1 MRVRERERERGGL
14 PKINMAVNF
23 EERRRL
29 IDSKKLKPKTTS
41 FNIYIYIKT
50 AGSQLGLPGSTG
62 FCRANSLTG
71 LFINPARFQSRV
83 SRVSGQ
89 PVGPGFKTMILISF
103 IIYFYFIF
111 KKKYE
116 KTNITILSRILL
128 AHSCNKLLVN
138 ISCS

>member
-1 MRVRERERERGGL
+1 MRVREREGL

-23 EERRRL
+23 EERRGL

-41 FNIYIYIKT
+41 FNIYIYIYIKT

-103 IIYFYFIF
+103 IIYFYFIL
-111 KKKYE
+111 KNKYYNFI
-116 KTNITILSRILL
+116 KNIT
-128 AHSCNKLLVN
+128 
-138 ISCS
+138 CSFM